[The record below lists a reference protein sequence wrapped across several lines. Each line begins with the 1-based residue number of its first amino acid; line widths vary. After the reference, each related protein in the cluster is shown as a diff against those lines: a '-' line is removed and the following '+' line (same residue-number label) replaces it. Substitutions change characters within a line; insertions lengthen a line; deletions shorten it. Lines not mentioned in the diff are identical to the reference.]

1 MLELSDKHFKV
12 FTIKLLQDAIENIL
26 EMIGKIE
33 SPSKEIEDI
42 KDKGLK
48 WKFYSW
54 KWQLKQNA
62 HWIDWIS
69 GKRWQERVSGLE
81 DG

>member
-12 FTIKLLQDAIENIL
+12 ATIKLLQEAIEHTF

-33 SPSKEIEDI
+33 SPSKEIEHI

-48 WKFYSW
+48 WKFYS
-54 KWQLKQNA
+54 
-62 HWIDWIS
+62 
-69 GKRWQERVSGLE
+69 
-81 DG
+81 

>member
-12 FTIKLLQDAIENIL
+12 FTIKLLQDAIANIL

-48 WKFYSW
+48 WKFYS
-54 KWQLKQNA
+54 
-62 HWIDWIS
+62 
-69 GKRWQERVSGLE
+69 
-81 DG
+81 